1 MECLFNGNRVL
12 TGEDEKVLK
21 LESADGWRKMW
32 MYLMLLNCTLNRAN
46 LMLFIL
52 PWKKKKRETREGQS
66 KGACLS
72 TILAVTVVR

>member
-32 MYLMLLNCTLNRAN
+32 MYLMLLNCTLNMAN
-46 LMLFIL
+46 FMLFSFTMI
-52 PWKKKKRETREGQS
+52 KKKREIREGQS
-66 KGACLS
+66 KGAVCPQF
-72 TILAVTVVR
+72 